1 MKTENMT
8 EFDTEPFAI
17 DYHNMRLSGFSTEKV
32 SKNKIVFAGDSMIE
46 FGQWKDL
53 LNNATIVNRGILGDN
68 SFGLLKRIDDIVN
81 LQPKLLFISIGVN
94 DIAKN
99 IPANV
104 TLNNICDFV
113 NQIIESSPFTKVFVH
128 SILPTNPVHSE
139 HRAEFINHYS
149 KNEQVVELNNLLKS
163 QRNFLQFTFIDLYS
177 HFVDIESGNL
187 NSEFADN
194 DGIHLNTKGYKLWA
208 DVLKNGNYL
217 V

>member
-8 EFDTEPFAI
+8 EFDTAPFAI

-46 FGQWKDL
+46 FGLWKDL

-104 TLNNICDFV
+104 TLNNICNIV
-113 NQIIESSPFTKVFVH
+113 NKITKSSSLTKIFVH
-128 SILPTNPVHSE
+128 SILPTNPIHSE
-139 HRAEFINHYS
+139 HKTELINHYG

-163 QRNFLQFTFIDLYS
+163 KSNDFKFSYIDLFS
-177 HFVDIESGNL
+177 HFVDIAGGNL

-208 DVLKNGNYL
+208 DVLKNRNYL